1 MRDTDDLQR
10 ADEEAQ
16 QQDEERAYIR
26 CLELIQLAVRGH
38 HFEGKDLQDLWY
50 HLGMNNRLG
59 RVCNSD
65 SQIVSE
71 WTASNYF
78 KEKA

>member
-10 ADEEAQ
+10 ADEQSQ
-16 QQDEERAYIR
+16 QQDEEQAYIR
-26 CLELIQLAVRGH
+26 CLELVQLAVRGH
-38 HFEGKDLQDLWY
+38 RFEGKDLQDLWY

-65 SQIVSE
+65 IKTVSE
-71 WTASNYF
+71 WTASPF
-78 KEKA
+78 IK